1 MAACVPR
8 DSRRLP
14 ALCATLFAAVL
25 LSSRGSSAFSLL
37 PKTSPGGGNGSSVV
51 PLVMW
56 HGMGDSCCNP
66 LSLGSF
72 KKMIEEKIPNIYV
85 LSLKIGD
92 SVLQDV
98 TNGFFMNVNDQVD
111 LVCHML
117 RKDPNLQNGYNA
129 MGFSQGGQFLRAVAQ
144 RCPDP
149 PMRNLISVGGQHQ
162 GVYGFPKC
170 PGAEYHLCDYIRKL
184 LNKEAYQ
191 PQIQK
196 MIVQAEYWHDSLNE
210 ELYINNSVFLADI
223 NQERVVNPSY
233 RENLKKLNKFV
244 MVMFNQ
250 DQMVEPKE
258 SEWFGFYKPGQA
270 VEIYKLQDSSL
281 YTEDRLG
288 LKEMDQAGKL
298 VFLSSDTDHLQFTD
312 EWFDENL
319 LSYLK

>member
-14 ALCATLFAAVL
+14 ALCATLLAVVL

-37 PKTSPGGGNGSSVV
+37 PRTSPGGHNGSSVV

-66 LSLGSF
+66 LSLGSV
-72 KKMIEEKIPNIYV
+72 KKMIERKIPNIYV

-111 LVCHML
+111 LVCQML

-270 VEIYKLQDSSL
+270 VEIYKLQDSAL

-312 EWFDENL
+312 EWFDENI